1 MEHTFHTRHDFTPD
15 LGWAA
20 FQLLAAFGSEGV
32 EVDGIEQAAQVLAS
46 PLAKRAD
53 LRKLL
58 RSMEEIGLV
67 RVTSNKLVLSGTGIA
82 LSGSAGRY
90 PQGFFAGVHCLYSWT
105 WLWSKQD
112 AIATPAWSYRQVCRA
127 IRAAGPLGIES
138 DAVVLSVT
146 GASERFN
153 AERVSFSRSSVNGV
167 TSWLRAQ
174 SPPLLEPITGRLHSP
189 ATSSPGLTCIRFQAA
204 ALCRH
209 GGGEA
214 SLVGESAELLADA
227 LLIPPA
233 ELRRVLEEALA
244 TGAEFHLLSNGKRI
258 AYRSSA
264 DPFLEWIVHGQLDT
278 Q

>member
-20 FQLLAAFGSEGV
+20 FQLLAAFGEGGV
-32 EVDGIEQAAQVLAS
+32 EVDGIEQAAQILAS

-67 RVTSNKLVLSGTGIA
+67 RSSGNKLA
-82 LSGSAGRY
+82 LTVAGVALAGAAGRY
-90 PQGFFAGVHCLYSWT
+90 PQGFFAGVHCLYSWS
-105 WLWSKQD
+105 WLWAGRE

-127 IRAAGPLGIES
+127 IRSAGPLGIES
-138 DAVVLSVT
+138 DAVVLNVT
-146 GASERFN
+146 GAAERFK
-153 AERVSFSRSSVNGV
+153 ADRVSFSRSSVNGV

-174 SPPLLEPITGRLHSP
+174 SPPLLEPIAGRLHCP
-189 ATSSPGLTCIRFQAA
+189 ATPRPGLACVRFQAA
-204 ALCRH
+204 AMCRH
-209 GGGEA
+209 CGGEA
-214 SLVGESAELLADA
+214 SLTGEHAELLADT

-233 ELRRVLEEALA
+233 DLRRVLEEALA
-244 TGAEFHLLSNGKRI
+244 TGTEFHLLNNGKRI

-264 DPFLEWIVHGQLDT
+264 DPFLEWIVHGQLDN

>member
-20 FQLLAAFGSEGV
+20 FQLLAAFGTEGV
-32 EVDGIEQAAQVLAS
+32 EVDRIEKAAQVLAS

-67 RVTSNKLVLSGTGIA
+67 RIAGNKLALSGAGIA

-105 WLWSKQD
+105 WLWSGQA

-127 IRAAGPLGIES
+127 IRTAGPLGIES

-146 GASERFN
+146 GAAGRFN

-167 TSWLRAQ
+167 TAWLRAQ

-189 ATSSPGLTCIRFQAA
+189 ATPSPGLTCVRFQAA

-209 GGGEA
+209 GEGEA
-214 SLVGESAELLADA
+214 SLTGESAELLADA

-233 ELRRVLEEALA
+233 ELRRVLEESLA
-244 TGAEFHLLSNGKRI
+244 PGAEFHLLGNGKRI
-258 AYRSSA
+258 AYRSSV

>member
-20 FQLLAAFGSEGV
+20 FQLLTAFGEDGV
-32 EVDGIEQAAQVLAS
+32 EVDGVEQAAQVLAS

-67 RVTSNKLVLSGTGIA
+67 RSPGNKLA
-82 LSGSAGRY
+82 LTVAGVALAGAAGRY
-90 PQGFFAGVHCLYSWT
+90 PQGFFAGVHCLYSWM
-105 WLWSKQD
+105 WLWGGRD
-112 AIATPAWSYRQVCRA
+112 AVATPSWSYRQVCRA

-138 DAVVLSVT
+138 DAVVLNVT
-146 GASERFN
+146 GAAERFK

-167 TSWLRAQ
+167 TGWLRAQ
-174 SPPLLEPITGRLHSP
+174 SPPLLEPIPGRLHCP
-189 ATSSPGLTCIRFQAA
+189 AIPRTGLTCVRFQAA
-204 ALCRH
+204 ALCRY

-214 SLVGESAELLADA
+214 NLSGEHAELLADT
-227 LLIPPA
+227 LLIPTA
-233 ELRRVLEEALA
+233 DLRRVLEESLA
-244 TGAEFHLLSNGKRI
+244 TGTEFHLLSNGKRI
-258 AYRSSA
+258 VYRSSA

>member
-20 FQLLAAFGSEGV
+20 FQLLGAFGRDGV
-32 EVDGIEQAAQVLAS
+32 EVDGIEKAAQLLAS

-67 RVTSNKLVLSGTGIA
+67 RVSGNKLALSGTGVA

-90 PQGFFAGVHCLYSWT
+90 PQGFFAAVHCLYSWT
-105 WLWSKQD
+105 WLWAGRAD
-112 AIATPAWSYRQVCRA
+112 IATPAWSYRQVCRA
-127 IRAAGPLGIES
+127 IRSAGPLGIES

-146 GASERFN
+146 GAAERFN
-153 AERVSFSRSSVNGV
+153 AGRVSFSRSSVNGV
-167 TSWLRAQ
+167 TTWLRAQ

-189 ATSSPGLTCIRFQAA
+189 ANPSPGLTCVRFQAA

-214 SLVGESAELLADA
+214 SLTGESAELLADT
-227 LLIPPA
+227 LLIPQA
-233 ELRRVLEEALA
+233 ELRRVLEETLA
-244 TGAEFHLLSNGKRI
+244 PGAEFHLLSNGKRI

-264 DPFLEWIVHGQLDT
+264 DPFLEWIVHGHLDT
-278 Q
+278 